1 MDKKEF
7 LDKLKKITEGEKY
20 FQFQNTYWKVN
31 ENKTINN
38 CFERISW
45 EDFFKIY
52 DKLSEKQKAIVDSE
66 ITEKGKT
73 DDEKINLFIK
83 ILINVAK
90 KNNFYNLLKK
100 DLTPYAINILVKK
113 FYYYYIIGSVNYNI
127 SLKEMFN
134 YLKSNSFISISLRFK
149 LSEPNVFDDILY
161 ERVTILENDI
171 IEYLKDN
178 EIYNTFNNSLSKNSK
193 YVDSFENYY
202 RYNMKYKQDIFTFFI
217 GPFSW
222 SNSEEGYDYWKK
234 IQDDFIKFIFKK
246 LITPLK

>member
-20 FQFQNTYWKVN
+20 FQFQNAYWKVN

-66 ITEKGKT
+66 ITEKGRT

-90 KNNFYNLLKK
+90 K
-100 DLTPYAINILVKK
+100 
-113 FYYYYIIGSVNYNI
+113 
-127 SLKEMFN
+127 
-134 YLKSNSFISISLRFK
+134 
-149 LSEPNVFDDILY
+149 
-161 ERVTILENDI
+161 
-171 IEYLKDN
+171 
-178 EIYNTFNNSLSKNSK
+178 
-193 YVDSFENYY
+193 
-202 RYNMKYKQDIFTFFI
+202 KQF
-217 GPFSW
+217 
-222 SNSEEGYDYWKK
+222 
-234 IQDDFIKFIFKK
+234 
-246 LITPLK
+246 L

>member
-1 MDKKEF
+1 M
-7 LDKLKKITEGEKY
+7 
-20 FQFQNTYWKVN
+20 
-31 ENKTINN
+31 
-38 CFERISW
+38 
-45 EDFFKIY
+45 
-52 DKLSEKQKAIVDSE
+52 
-66 ITEKGKT
+66 
-73 DDEKINLFIK
+73 
-83 ILINVAK
+83 AK